1 VEQQEMPRPI
11 DTRPG
16 HAFQRLTAPPVF
28 DPVVNPTTGRPSI
41 VAGSRGGNTPAGTLT
56 TPALPTPG
64 SNGMTG
70 PRKRL
75 REESPATMHAA
86 RRNRTDIGLPSVSSI
101 RTAKRRSEYQVAPAL
116 SYPTTAQATVATTT
130 DNAYPACQPTADGNA
145 HFGPFQNDEDD
156 EETRPARSVSPGHYD
171 EDVERLLTPS
181 TSDEPEPLL
190 DAVVCYPADC
200 IYGTDDELCGLS
212 VPVPA
217 VPFGRL

>member
-1 VEQQEMPRPI
+1 VEQQETPKPI

-16 HAFQRLTAPPVF
+16 HAFQRLTAPPIF
-28 DPVVNPTTGRPSI
+28 DPVVDPTTGRPSI
-41 VAGSRGGNTPAGTLT
+41 VAGSRRGNTPTGTLP
-56 TPALPTPG
+56 TPALPSPG

-70 PRKRL
+70 PWKRL

-86 RRNRTDIGLPSVSSI
+86 RRNRTDTGLPSVSPI
-101 RTAKRRSEYQVAPAL
+101 RTAKRRSEFQVAPAL

-130 DNAYPACQPTADGNA
+130 DNA
-145 HFGPFQNDEDD
+145 HFSPFQNDDE

-181 TSDEPEPLL
+181 TSGEPEPLL

-212 VPVPA
+212 VPVPS
-217 VPFGRL
+217 VSFGRL